1 MAKGKGKRSN
11 ILRTIFTKICGAFLG
26 FIIIILGLAYG
37 LYSVGIATIKGQLQK
52 ELSVQN
58 ANFSESLRTE
68 LERIT
73 LLQYDLIND
82 WDLKKLTLD
91 IPIYTDYEKSEM
103 ILNIKNRIVPIQT
116 SSKLVQEIKVI
127 IPAIDQYIGTRM
139 VSQID
144 DHIRRII
151 DEYEKNCHTHILYHE
166 GECMI
171 LISYPQ
177 LYNMTNRKMQFM
189 LQTTLSERA
198 INSYLREQR
207 QKRDGSVFLVSEE
220 QKMVIGEENEAF
232 QEAVRNCIR
241 EKEVEEGKPHPE
253 ERKTLFLDGKIDGKS
268 YFIVYTDIGFQD
280 LRLVNCVAADAV
292 FGELK
297 NYRLWMMAFASVS
310 VIAVF
315 LFAIYIRKEIHQPLH
330 ELMEG
335 FREVKAGNLD
345 IRVEHR
351 QEDEFRYIYDDF
363 NDMLLRLN
371 SLIDQQ
377 YKQKILIQKS
387 ELKQL
392 QAQINPHFLFNS
404 FLILSNRID
413 MGDMEFAADFSRQLG
428 YFFRFITKNKSSI
441 IPLKEEVEHA
451 CIYCNIQYVRFASRM
466 DMERAELPE
475 DCESIPVPR
484 LILQPILE
492 NMFLYTLEVIDYRGF
507 LKVSYE
513 KNNEFLDIV
522 FEDNGD
528 TVSEEKLESMRKM
541 LEEHENGETTAL
553 INIHERLRL
562 AYDERCGLQFDR
574 SSYGGIRVTVRIL
587 RDGDKM
593 RWNDY

>member
-1 MAKGKGKRSN
+1 
-11 ILRTIFTKICGAFLG
+11 
-26 FIIIILGLAYG
+26 
-37 LYSVGIATIKGQLQK
+37 
-52 ELSVQN
+52 
-58 ANFSESLRTE
+58 
-68 LERIT
+68 
-73 LLQYDLIND
+73 
-82 WDLKKLTLD
+82 
-91 IPIYTDYEKSEM
+91 
-103 ILNIKNRIVPIQT
+103 
-116 SSKLVQEIKVI
+116 
-127 IPAIDQYIGTRM
+127 
-139 VSQID
+139 
-144 DHIRRII
+144 
-151 DEYEKNCHTHILYHE
+151 
-166 GECMI
+166 
-171 LISYPQ
+171 
-177 LYNMTNRKMQFM
+177 
-189 LQTTLSERA
+189 
-198 INSYLREQR
+198 
-207 QKRDGSVFLVSEE
+207 
-220 QKMVIGEENEAF
+220 MVIGEENEAF

-371 SLIDQQ
+371 DLIDQQ

-451 CIYCNIQYVRFASRM
+451 CIYCNIQYARFASRM

-541 LEEHENGETTAL
+541 LEEHETGETTAL